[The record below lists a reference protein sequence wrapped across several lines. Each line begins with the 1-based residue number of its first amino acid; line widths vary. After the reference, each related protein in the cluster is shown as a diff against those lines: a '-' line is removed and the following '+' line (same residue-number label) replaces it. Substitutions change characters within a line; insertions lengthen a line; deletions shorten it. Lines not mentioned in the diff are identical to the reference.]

1 MRIAYKPLVERYNI
15 PRPTLIEWQKKAGEK
30 TQNWRIRHLQ
40 YLREQL
46 EIEEE
51 TIKEINQKGILLD
64 EYFLWLT
71 FLFFEH
77 AKHPLPKS
85 TFAQKLRKFSF
96 IQDFGVEY
104 QHPYAKRIWLEH
116 TVDGRIQRVASY
128 VSLVEVSERLTA
140 AQYYCVQSILLRI
153 LDEIRQKLKISS
165 KPSLLGSTWQELHMY
180 DKAFGLEMLKKEL
193 SCQGLSF

>member
-15 PRPTLIEWQKKAGEK
+15 PRPTLIEWQKKAEDK
-30 TQNWRIRHLQ
+30 TPNWRTKHLQ

-51 TIKEINQKGILLD
+51 TIGEINQKGILLE
-64 EYFLWLT
+64 EYFLWVT

-96 IQDFGVEY
+96 VNEFGVEY
-104 QHPYAKRIWLEH
+104 QHPYAKRIWLE
-116 TVDGRIQRVASY
+116 VDMDGRMQRVAPY

-140 AQYYCVQSILLRI
+140 AQYYCVQTILLRI
-153 LDEIRQKLKISS
+153 LDAIRQKLNTNV
-165 KPSLLGSTWQELHMY
+165 KPKLIGSTWQELHMY
-180 DKAFGLEMLKKEL
+180 DKAFSVETLKKALAQEN
-193 SCQGLSF
+193 LSF

>member
-1 MRIAYKPLVERYNI
+1 MRIAYKPLVDRYNI
-15 PRPTLIEWQKKAGEK
+15 PRPTLIEWQKKAEDK
-30 TQNWRIRHLQ
+30 TPNWRTKHLQ

-51 TIKEINQKGILLD
+51 TISEINQKGILLE
-64 EYFLWLT
+64 EYFLWVT

-77 AKHPLPKS
+77 AKYPLPKS

-96 IQDFGVEY
+96 VVQFGVEY
-104 QHPYAKRIWLEH
+104 QHPYAKRIWLE
-116 TVDGRIQRVASY
+116 TEVDGRMQRVAPY

-153 LDEIRQKLKISS
+153 LDGMRRKLNITS
-165 KPSLLGSTWQELHMY
+165 KPALLGSTWQELHAY
-180 DKAFGLEMLKKEL
+180 DKTFSLEALKKEL
-193 SCQGLSF
+193 SVQGLSF